1 MNLRQLELFIAIA
14 ESGSFSRGAEKALL
28 TQSTVSQHIASLESE
43 VGLRLLDRTGRGAE
57 LTN

>member
-28 TQSTVSQHIASLESE
+28 TQSTSSQHIASLESGSE
-43 VGLRLLDRTGRGAE
+43 ENQKYFDL
-57 LTN
+57 